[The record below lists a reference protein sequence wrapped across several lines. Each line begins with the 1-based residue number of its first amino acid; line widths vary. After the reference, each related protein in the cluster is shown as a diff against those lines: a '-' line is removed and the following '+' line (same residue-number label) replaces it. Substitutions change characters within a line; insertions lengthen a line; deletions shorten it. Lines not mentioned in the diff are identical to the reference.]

1 MRAFSGAQRKSL
13 YNSSEGK
20 CQSCGKPLPENW
32 HADHIIPFS
41 KGGETHLA
49 NGQALCPSCNLSKS
63 NTMKVKRKTFEP
75 RDWQINCFMDY
86 KAKNKKV
93 YSIGAVPGAGKSKGA
108 AMICSELLDDG
119 LIDFLFIIS
128 PQENKKPEWR
138 EDFLVYFGVPLQI
151 DYSSDTK
158 IKKKL
163 FKGAV
168 MTYAGLNESTAKEI
182 NKFCKKHKV
191 AVVFDEIYH
200 LSESGHS
207 AWGTYAQFAFSNAER
222 LISLSGTFWREDKM
236 KIPFLEL
243 GPKGYNIDFI
253 YSYADSINDGN
264 SRKIQ
269 FSFYDPKIDIKG
281 KYSYN
286 GLLSEIEKEK
296 QLNLAYR
303 ALVSDKSIDLA
314 DVIHH
319 AYSKLQE
326 IRRADMPN
334 AGMILFAPDKRTAY
348 LLKSWLESPQFNI
361 ESTVV
366 TSEDQASSK
375 EIQRFKDSDEECIIA
390 VNMISEGVDIPRLR
404 VGVYLSIYKTY
415 LYFMQSIVGRTIRV
429 TQDEYKLSQT
439 TKSVNYSYAYILE
452 HPALKSYSE
461 QVLEEIELA
470 DIEIE
475 IQKSIEESDLDIYSD
490 PREKNQIDID
500 LTIEDLD
507 KITHISDGIQHSQ
520 EAIDIVESM
529 LAASN
534 TSLPPD
540 DKVRMIQAF
549 MEKFKVPDRAP
560 NQTDSFCDDPAAII
574 KSFYKR
580 IHRIKGK
587 IAGIVIGRGYLS
599 VQDEVFRRV
608 GYHVHSKFGPVGQKH
623 DNDIDT
629 LKKVE
634 SYLNDL
640 FFDLRDENNLE
651 AFSKTL

>member
-13 YNSSEGK
+13 YNSSEGR
-20 CQSCGKPLPENW
+20 CQSCGKALPENW

-41 KGGETHLA
+41 IGGETHLA

-75 RDWQINCFMDY
+75 RDWQAHCYRDY
-86 KAKNKKV
+86 ISRDKKI
-93 YSIGAVPGAGKSKGA
+93 YSIGAVPGAGKSKTA
-108 AMICSELLDDG
+108 AFIVDYLLQIKS
-119 LIDFLFIIS
+119 IDFFFVIS

-138 EDFLVYFGVPLQI
+138 EDFLAYFGIPIQL

-158 IKKKL
+158 IKKKI

-182 NKFCKKHKV
+182 NKFCKKHRV
-191 AVVFDEIYH
+191 AVVFDEIHH

-207 AWGTYAQFAFSNAER
+207 AWGTYAQLAFSNAGR
-222 LISLSGTFWREDKM
+222 VISLSGTFWREDKM

-243 GPKGYNIDFI
+243 GPKGYNIDFV

-269 FSFYDPKIDIKG
+269 FSFYDPKIDMRG
-281 KYSYN
+281 QYSYN
-286 GLLSEIEKEK
+286 GLLSEIEKENK
-296 QLNLAYR
+296 LNAAYR
-303 ALVSDKSIDLA
+303 ALVREKSIDLA

-334 AGMILFAPDKRTAY
+334 AGMILFAPDQRTAY
-348 LLKSWLESPQFNI
+348 LLQRWLESPQFNI

-366 TSEDQASSK
+366 TSEDQSSSK

-404 VGVYLSIYKTY
+404 VGVYLSIYKTF

-429 TQDEYKLSQT
+429 TQDEYRRSQIT
-439 TKSVNYSYAYILE
+439 NSVNYSYAYILE

-461 QVLEEIELA
+461 KVLQEIELA
-470 DIEIE
+470 DIEVE
-475 IQKSIEESDLDIYSD
+475 MQKFIQESDLDIDGD
-490 PREKNQIDID
+490 PREKNEIDID
-500 LTIEDLD
+500 LTVEDLD
-507 KITHISDGIQHSQ
+507 KITHISDGIQHSH

-560 NQTDSFCDDPAAII
+560 YQKDSFCDDPAAII
-574 KSFYKR
+574 QSFYKR
-580 IHRIKGK
+580 IHRMKGK

-634 SYLNDL
+634 LYLKDL
-640 FFDLRDENNLE
+640 FFDLRNENNLE
-651 AFSKTL
+651 AFAKTL

>member
-13 YNSSEGK
+13 YNSSEGR

-75 RDWQINCFMDY
+75 RKWQRACFYDY
-86 KAKNKKV
+86 ISREKEV
-93 YSIGAVPGAGKSKGA
+93 YSIGAVPGAGKSKTA
-108 AMICSELLDDG
+108 AMICSHLLEEH
-119 LIDFLFIIS
+119 IVDFFFVIS

-138 EDFLVYFGVPLQI
+138 EDFLAYFGIPIQL
-151 DYSSDTK
+151 DYSSDRK
-158 IKKKL
+158 IKKKM
-163 FKGAV
+163 FDGAV

-182 NKFCKKHKV
+182 NKFCKKHNV
-191 AVVFDEIYH
+191 AVVFDEIHH

-207 AWGTYAQFAFSNAER
+207 AWGTYAQLAFSNAER
-222 LISLSGTFWREDKM
+222 VISLSGTFWREDNM
-236 KIPFLEL
+236 RIPFLEVV
-243 GPKGYNIDFI
+243 PKGYKID
-253 YSYADSINDGN
+253 YEYTYADSIKEGN

-303 ALVSDKSIDLA
+303 ALVSEKSIDLA
-314 DVIHH
+314 DVIDH

-334 AGMILFAPDKRTAY
+334 AGMILFAPDQRTAY
-348 LLKSWLESPQFNI
+348 LLQRWLESPQFNI
-361 ESTVV
+361 QSTVV

-375 EIQRFKDSDEECIIA
+375 EIQRFKDSDDECIIS

-404 VGVYLSIYKTY
+404 VGVYLSIYKTF

-429 TQDEYKLSQT
+429 TQDEYRISQS

-452 HPALKSYSE
+452 HPLLKRYSE
-461 QVLEEIELA
+461 QVLEEIKIA
-470 DIEIE
+470 DIRQEME
-475 IQKSIEESDLDIYSD
+475 ESIQESELDLDCDSIERN
-490 PREKNQIDID
+490 PIDID
-500 LTIEDLD
+500 LTVEDLD

-520 EAIDIVESM
+520 QAIDIVESM
-529 LAASN
+529 LAS
-534 TSLPPD
+534 TSTILPPD

-549 MEKFKVPDRAP
+549 MEKFQVPDKAT
-560 NQTDSFCDDPAAII
+560 NMTDLFCDDPAAIM
-574 KSFYKR
+574 KSFYYGISK
-580 IHRIKGK
+580 KKNK
-587 IAGIVIGRGYLS
+587 IAGYILNKGYFDHVQVWEKVGR
-599 VQDEVFRRV
+599 
-608 GYHVHSKFGPVGQKH
+608 HVNFKFGPIGQKH
-623 DNDIDT
+623 DNDIET
-629 LKKVE
+629 LKEVD
-634 SYLNDL
+634 SYLNELSIDI
-640 FFDLRDENNLE
+640 RNENNLE
-651 AFSKTL
+651 AFVKTLK

>member
-13 YNSSEGK
+13 YNSSEGR

-75 RDWQINCFMDY
+75 RDWQAHCYRDY
-86 KAKNKKV
+86 ITRKKKI
-93 YSIGAVPGAGKSKGA
+93 YSIGAVPGAGKSKTA
-108 AMICSELLDDG
+108 AFIIDYLLEVKK
-119 LIDFLFIIS
+119 IDFFFVIS

-138 EDFLVYFGVPLQI
+138 EDFLAYFGIPIQL

-158 IKKKL
+158 IKKKI

-191 AVVFDEIYH
+191 AVVFDEIHH

-207 AWGTYAQFAFSNAER
+207 AWGTYAQLAFSNAER
-222 LISLSGTFWREDKM
+222 VISLSGTFWREDKM

-243 GPKGYNIDFI
+243 GPKGYNIDFV

-281 KYSYN
+281 KYPYN
-286 GLLSEIEKEK
+286 GLLSEIEKEN

-303 ALVSDKSIDLA
+303 ALVSEKSIDLA
-314 DVIHH
+314 DVIEH

-326 IRRADMPN
+326 IRNADMPN
-334 AGMILFAPDKRTAY
+334 AGMILFAPDKNTAY
-348 LLKSWLESPQFNI
+348 ALQRWLESPSFNI
-361 ESTVV
+361 QSTVV

-375 EIQRFKDSDEECIIA
+375 EIQRFKDSDDECIIA

-429 TQDEYKLSQT
+429 TQEEYRRSQISN
-439 TKSVNYSYAYILE
+439 SVNYSYAYILE
-452 HPALKSYSE
+452 HPELKRHSE

-470 DIEIE
+470 EIE
-475 IQKSIEESDLDIYSD
+475 HERDKVIKESDLDLD
-490 PREKNQIDID
+490 GDLRERNGIDID
-500 LTIEDLD
+500 LTVEDLD

-520 EAIDIVESM
+520 QAIDIVDSI
-529 LAASN
+529 LAAS
-534 TSLPPD
+534 TIPLPPD
-540 DKVRMIQAF
+540 DRVRMIQAA
-549 MEKFKVPDRAP
+549 MDKLPVL
-560 NQTDSFCDDPAAII
+560 NTHTNTSDSFFDDPAAII
-574 KSFYKR
+574 ESFYER
-580 IHRIKGK
+580 IDRLRNK
-587 IAGIVIGRGYLS
+587 IGGLVLARGYSNQKDVWRQVGRHVNFKFGRIGR
-599 VQDEVFRRV
+599 
-608 GYHVHSKFGPVGQKH
+608 KH
-623 DNDIDT
+623 DNDIET

-634 SYLNDL
+634 LHLKDL
-640 FFDLRDENNLE
+640 FLDLKDGNNLE
-651 AFSKTL
+651 TFVKTL